1 MNKVKNGVK
10 MKQVS
15 QRLKKLR
22 FTSEHC
28 RNGG

>member
-1 MNKVKNGVK
+1 MNNVKNGVK
-10 MKQVS
+10 LKQVS

-22 FTSEHC
+22 FKPEHC

>member
-1 MNKVKNGVK
+1 MKL
-10 MKQVS
+10 KQVS

-22 FTSEHC
+22 FKSEHC

>member
-10 MKQVS
+10 LKQVA
-15 QRLKKLR
+15 QRLNKFK
-22 FTSEHC
+22 SEHC